1 MSISIYS
8 PTLQMS
14 TKGGGG
20 LLAATETEDGAIQIF
35 GAVQSFLAR
44 GALRP
49 LRLNTSY
56 RGRIVQHCTG
66 HSRRR
71 LNTSHAGDSSL
82 VQSVG
87 LH

>member
-44 GALRP
+44 GGPSAVEVKYFLSRSNRSALHGTFMQ
-49 LRLNTSY
+49 TSEY
-56 RGRIVQHCTG
+56 VP
-66 HSRRR
+66 RR
-71 LNTSHAGDSSL
+71 
-82 VQSVG
+82 
-87 LH
+87 